1 MAKLNKTLG
10 NVEKCPTC
18 KIEMMCAQIEY
29 KGEKKLQ
36 WQVAEKAHYSRD
48 SDGTFHC
55 VQTQERVAETKTK
68 LAEAPISLKDI
79 DLDMDTLEQTLNVV
93 KSATQFLK
101 AIEFGVSEQLPDTVP
116 AHRGL
121 YVKIIAE
128 KLLNLPNLQTI
139 LEDIGKKA
147 KK

>member
-18 KIEMMCAQIEY
+18 KIDMMCAEIEY

-55 VQTQERVAETKTK
+55 VQTQQKVAEVRTK
-68 LAEAPISLKDI
+68 LLEERISLKDI
-79 DLDMDTLEQTLNVV
+79 DLPMDVLEQTLFVV

-139 LEDIGKKA
+139 LEDVGKKT